1 MSVLLEFAMFPT
13 DHGEGKSAY
22 VSRILEMIDGS
33 GHPYVLTPMGTVVEF
48 ETVEEALK
56 LVGDAYK
63 QLEPDCNRVYSTL
76 KLDIRKG
83 TVDRLEGKIA
93 SVEATLGRKLSSS
106 SKA

>member
-22 VSRILEMIDGS
+22 VSRILDMIDRS
-33 GHPYVLTPMGTVVEF
+33 GHPYVLTPMGTVAEF
-48 ETVEEALK
+48 ETVDDALK

-63 QLEPDCNRVYSTL
+63 VLEPDCNRVYSTI

-83 TVDRLEGKIA
+83 KLDRLKTKIA
-93 SVEATLGRKLSSS
+93 SVESTLGRKLSSS
-106 SKA
+106 SKE